1 MQKINFQ
8 NLPNTTTPLNATNMN
23 QLQTNVE
30 NAINGDDQT
39 WIPTISTLEEVA
51 PTITYTTQSGVY
63 KRVGNLIFIRFY
75 IRGKITALNGTNN
88 FAVIEGLPV
97 SIGGTFGSKVIPIG
111 ILYSLLVDDTKANF
125 LISGNKIR
133 IQINYGAG
141 AGTLKVTPTNYF
153 EIAGCGVV
161 DA

>member
-1 MQKINFQ
+1 MQKINFVNNQ
-8 NLPNTTTPLNATNMN
+8 APALNADNLN

-39 WIPTISTLEEVA
+39 WTPTINTLEEVA
-51 PTITYTTQSGVY
+51 PTITYTTQSGRY
-63 KRVGNLIFIRFY
+63 IRVGNLIYIRFY

-88 FAVIEGLPV
+88 YAVIEGLPV
-97 SIGGTFGSKVIPIG
+97 SIGGTFGTKVIPIG
-111 ILYSLLVDDTKANF
+111 ILYGLLVDDTNANF

-133 IQINYGAG
+133 IQMNYGAG
-141 AGTLKVTPTNYF
+141 AGTLKVTPANYF
-153 EIAGCGVV
+153 EIAGCGIV